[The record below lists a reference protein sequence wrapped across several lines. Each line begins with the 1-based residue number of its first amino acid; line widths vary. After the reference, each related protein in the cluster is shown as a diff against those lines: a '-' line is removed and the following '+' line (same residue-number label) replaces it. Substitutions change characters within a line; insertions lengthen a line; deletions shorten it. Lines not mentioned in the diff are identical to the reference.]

1 MDLEDNLLMMPG
13 PVPVAPRVLRAMS
26 KPMINHRSAE
36 FAGIYT
42 DCREILSSVF
52 QTKNDIFLL
61 SGSGTAGMEA
71 AVGSVAG
78 SGDKVIAIE
87 NGKFGERLQRSC
99 SSLCGSCASRIRM
112 GSSC

>member
-1 MDLEDNLLMMPG
+1 
-13 PVPVAPRVLRAMS
+13 MS

-52 QTKNDIFLL
+52 QTKNDIFVL

-71 AVGSVAG
+71 ATSVL
-78 SGDKVIAIE
+78 D
-87 NGKFGERLQRSC
+87 RT
-99 SSLCGSCASRIRM
+99 
-112 GSSC
+112 